1 MKTPWERKVNT
12 PINQDPIVN
21 TWYTNLTG
29 QLFKVR
35 FVMFVEGQIS
45 HIMIEYVNGN
55 IQTINHGEWECL
67 KLVKHTYAR
76 KQSPEKEF
84 SF

>member
-1 MKTPWERKVNT
+1 MEQ
-12 PINQDPIVN
+12 NQKPTVN

-35 FVMFVEGQIS
+35 FVMYVESQVS
-45 HIMIEYVNGN
+45 HIMIEYVNGTT
-55 IQTINHGEWECL
+55 QTINHHEWECL
-67 KLVKHTYAR
+67 KLVRHSYSR
-76 KQSPEKEF
+76 KEKDTEQEL

>member
-1 MKTPWERKVNT
+1 MDH
-12 PINQDPIVN
+12 NQEPTVN

-35 FVMFVEGQIS
+35 FVMHIESRIS
-45 HIMIEYVNGN
+45 HIMIEYVNGAT
-55 IQTINHGEWECL
+55 QTINHHEWECL
-67 KLVKHTYAR
+67 KLTKHSYA
-76 KQSPEKEF
+76 KKSAESEKEL